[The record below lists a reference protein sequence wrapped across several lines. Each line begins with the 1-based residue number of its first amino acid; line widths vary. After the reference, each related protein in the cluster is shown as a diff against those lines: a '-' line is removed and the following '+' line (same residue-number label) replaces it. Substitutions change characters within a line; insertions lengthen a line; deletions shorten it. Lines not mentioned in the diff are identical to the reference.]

1 MSNNLANESSPYLLQ
16 HKDNPVNWYSW
27 NDESLQKAKSENK
40 PIFLSVGYSSCHWC
54 HVMAHESFEND
65 DVAKIMNENFINIK
79 VDREERPDLDDIYQ
93 KVCQMSTG
101 QGGWPLSVFLTPEQ
115 RPFYVGTYFPV
126 LDSYGRPG
134 FGSLCRQLAQSWKE
148 KPKEIESTADNFMT
162 NLSRL
167 EQITEPS
174 QINKSKLDEAA
185 VNLLQIADTNY
196 GGFGQAPKFP
206 NASNLSFMFRY
217 SKLSGISKFKDFAL
231 LTLKRMAKGGIFDQI
246 GGGFHRY
253 STDARWLVPHFEKML
268 YDNALLPIV
277 YCEAYQ
283 ITKDNFFL
291 DVVTKTLDYVI
302 REMTSPEGVFYSAQ
316 DADTDG
322 EEGQTFVWK
331 KREIEEILG
340 SDSEIF
346 CIYFDVTDGGNFE
359 GRTILANNIKTSAI
373 AFKFGKTE
381 DEVNKIISQG
391 SIKLLETRNKRTQPG
406 KDDKVLTAWNGLM
419 ISAFI
424 KGYRVSGKTK
434 YLDTALTATDFYQE
448 QFRKHGVLQR
458 VFKDG
463 KSKLNAYLDDYAYL
477 VNAIVDVFE
486 TTGKAD
492 YLNFAA
498 ELSDYLI
505 DHFWDDKRGNF
516 FFTADDHEKL
526 IIRPKSNYDLSMP
539 SGNSVTANAFLRLY
553 QITQEEKY
561 HKITQKILETQAGMA
576 AENPFAFGYLLN
588 VLYLDIQK
596 PTEITILNP
605 QNAELVSKLSKKF
618 LPESIIV
625 TIHQEDELNL
635 LSKFSFFAGKE
646 FLTDQTTV
654 FVCKNFSCS
663 LPLTSL
669 TEVEE
674 HI

>member
-1 MSNNLANESSPYLLQ
+1 MPNSLSNESSPYLLQ
-16 HKDNPVNWYSW
+16 HKDNPVDWYSW

-40 PIFLSVGYSSCHWC
+40 PIFLSIGYSSCHWC

-65 DVAKIMNENFINIK
+65 DVAKIMNENFVNIK

-134 FGSLCRQLAQSWKE
+134 FGSLCRQLAQSWEE
-148 KPKEIESTADNFMT
+148 KPKEIESAADNFMT

-167 EQITEPS
+167 EQVTEPS
-174 QINKSKLDEAA
+174 QISKSILDEAA

-231 LTLKRMAKGGIFDQI
+231 LTLKKMAKGGIFDQI

-277 YCEAYQ
+277 YGEAYQ
-283 ITKDNFFL
+283 ITKDAFFL

-302 REMTSPEGVFYSAQ
+302 REMTSPEGVFYSAT
-316 DADTDG
+316 DADTNG

-331 KREIEEILG
+331 KREIEEVLG
-340 SDSEIF
+340 KDSDVF
-346 CIYFDVTDGGNFE
+346 CVYFDITDGGNFE
-359 GRTILANNIKTSAI
+359 GKSILANNIKASAI
-373 AFKFGKTE
+373 AFKFGKTD
-381 DEVNKIISQG
+381 DEVNRIISEG
-391 SIKLLETRNKRTQPG
+391 STKLLQIRNKRPQPG
-406 KDDKVLTAWNGLM
+406 KDDKILTAWNGLM
-419 ISAFI
+419 ISAFV
-424 KGYRVSGKTK
+424 KGYRISDDSK
-434 YLDTALTATDFYQE
+434 YLNMAITASNFFQK
-448 QFRKHGVLQR
+448 QFEKNGTLNR

-463 KSKLNAYLDDYAYL
+463 ESKLNGYLDDYAYL
-477 VNAIVDVFE
+477 ANAVVDMFE
-486 TTGKAD
+486 ITGNPE
-492 YLNFAA
+492 YLNFAKILA
-498 ELSDYLI
+498 DYMI
-505 DHFWDDKRGNF
+505 EHFWDEKSDSF
-516 FFTADDHEKL
+516 FFTSDNHEKL

-539 SGNSVTANAFLRLY
+539 SGNSVAAHALLRLNHIVNE
-553 QITQEEKY
+553 QIFSEIY
-561 HKITQKILETQAGMA
+561 QKILESQATLA
-576 AENPFAFGYLLN
+576 AQNPFAFGYLLN
-588 VLYLDIQK
+588 VLYLATRK
-596 PTEITILNP
+596 LTEITILNSK
-605 QNAELVSKLSKKF
+605 NHELIDSLNKKF
-618 LPESIIV
+618 IPESIMVQIDNK
-625 TIHQEDELNL
+625 HKLDA
-635 LSKFSFFAGKE
+635 LSNYSFFTGKQFPE
-646 FLTDQTTV
+646 NTTNV

-663 LPLTSL
+663 LPLVNIS
-669 TEVEE
+669 EIEE
-674 HI
+674 NL

>member
-448 QFRKHGVLQR
+448 QFRKHCVLQR

-486 TTGKAD
+486 TIGKVD

-505 DHFWDDKRGNF
+505 DHFWDDKNGNF

-674 HI
+674 YI

>member
-373 AFKFGKTE
+373 AFKFSKTE

-505 DHFWDDKRGNF
+505 DHFWDDKSGNF

-553 QITQEEKY
+553 HITQEEKY
-561 HKITQKILETQAGMA
+561 HKITQKILETQASMA

-625 TIHQEDELNL
+625 SIHQEDELNL

>member
-373 AFKFGKTE
+373 AFKFSKTE

-486 TTGKAD
+486 TTGKAG

-553 QITQEEKY
+553 HITQEEKY
-561 HKITQKILETQAGMA
+561 HKITQKILETQASMA

>member
-1 MSNNLANESSPYLLQ
+1 
-16 HKDNPVNWYSW
+16 
-27 NDESLQKAKSENK
+27 
-40 PIFLSVGYSSCHWC
+40 
-54 HVMAHESFEND
+54 
-65 DVAKIMNENFINIK
+65 
-79 VDREERPDLDDIYQ
+79 
-93 KVCQMSTG
+93 
-101 QGGWPLSVFLTPEQ
+101 
-115 RPFYVGTYFPV
+115 
-126 LDSYGRPG
+126 
-134 FGSLCRQLAQSWKE
+134 
-148 KPKEIESTADNFMT
+148 
-162 NLSRL
+162 
-167 EQITEPS
+167 
-174 QINKSKLDEAA
+174 
-185 VNLLQIADTNY
+185 
-196 GGFGQAPKFP
+196 
-206 NASNLSFMFRY
+206 
-217 SKLSGISKFKDFAL
+217 
-231 LTLKRMAKGGIFDQI
+231 
-246 GGGFHRY
+246 
-253 STDARWLVPHFEKML
+253 
-268 YDNALLPIV
+268 
-277 YCEAYQ
+277 
-283 ITKDNFFL
+283 
-291 DVVTKTLDYVI
+291 
-302 REMTSPEGVFYSAQ
+302 
-316 DADTDG
+316 
-322 EEGQTFVWK
+322 
-331 KREIEEILG
+331 
-340 SDSEIF
+340 
-346 CIYFDVTDGGNFE
+346 VTDGGNFE

-373 AFKFGKTE
+373 AFKFSKTE

-434 YLDTALTATDFYQE
+434 YLDTALTATDFYQK
-448 QFRKHGVLQR
+448 QFRKHGILQR

-486 TTGKAD
+486 TTGKVD

-505 DHFWDDKRGNF
+505 DHFWDDRSGNF

-553 QITQEEKY
+553 HITQEEKY